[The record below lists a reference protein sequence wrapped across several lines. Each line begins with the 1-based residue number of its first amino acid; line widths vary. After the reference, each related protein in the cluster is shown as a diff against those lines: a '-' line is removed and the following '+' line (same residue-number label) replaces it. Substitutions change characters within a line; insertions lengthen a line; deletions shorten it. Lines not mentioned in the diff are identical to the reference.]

1 MRLRG
6 APTAART
13 ASSCCRTAP
22 RANSKID
29 TFPHPIASSSVTA
42 PNSRYSVPLMLL
54 TTHPLIEPLH
64 FHLEEFGEM
73 LGHVLGKL
81 FEQRLQCSVRRMV
94 GHTSLQEEI
103 NDIHFAWIL
112 GQLQRQVDIRDVPGE
127 SRRRNAYDLIV
138 LVVQL
143 QRLS

>member
-6 APTAART
+6 APTASRT
-13 ASSCCRTAP
+13 ASSCRRTAP

-42 PNSRYSVPLMLL
+42 PNSRYSVPLILL
-54 TTHPLIEPLH
+54 TTHSLEPLH

-73 LGHVLGKL
+73 VGHVLGKL
-81 FEQRLQCSVRRMV
+81 FQQRLQCSVRRIV
-94 GHTSLQEEI
+94 GHASLQEEI
-103 NDIHFAWIL
+103 NDIHLPWIL

-127 SRRRNAYDLIV
+127 SRCRNAYDLIV
-138 LVVQL
+138 LPVQL

>member
-1 MRLRG
+1 M
-6 APTAART
+6 TEEEVN
-13 ASSCCRTAP
+13 
-22 RANSKID
+22 RAKQQIQRSAD
-29 TFPHPIASSSVTA
+29 A
-42 PNSRYSVPLMLL
+42 
-54 TTHPLIEPLH
+54 THDPLIEPLH

-138 LVVQL
+138 LAVQL